1 MIYHLT
7 RPAEGG
13 MLRVLTRLISELN
26 KKGSKQEVWSAE
38 GQWRQELEKLSVPY
52 KYWPLY
58 DKLALSD
65 LLAYWQQRELGEGL
79 ICYHGLKSF
88 LVANPG
94 DNPVFACFY
103 NALFPPHGK
112 KSLRYL
118 ALKINKQRQKN
129 LQGVVVAS
137 ESQAKEAKKLFPRV
151 HIIPSGV
158 DTAKFVPSSA
168 REKIIGFLGRLRK
181 EKGIELILA
190 IAQDY
195 ADWSFELAGPDLD
208 GYGKR
213 QLPPNVKLLGA
224 VSQPE
229 ELLSRW
235 SIMLL
240 PSYTEALPLALLEGM
255 SAGLAIVATD
265 TGDIKK
271 VLGEAG
277 LLIPVGDGYRLKE
290 ALGKLIKETSLR
302 AELGQKAREMAFT
315 YDWSNIMR
323 LWTELLHSVEVGP

>member
-38 GQWRQELEKLSVPY
+38 CQLGLELETLSVPH
-52 KYWPLY
+52 KHWPLY
-58 DKLALSD
+58 DKLALTD

-94 DNPVFACFY
+94 DNPVFVCFY
-103 NALFPPHGK
+103 NALFPLHGK

-118 ALKINKQRQKN
+118 TLKIKKQRQKN

-137 ESQAKEAKKLFPRV
+137 ESQAKEAKELFSKV

-158 DTAKFVPSSA
+158 DTAKFIPSGA
-168 REKIIGFLGRLRK
+168 REKVIGFLGRLRK

-190 IAQDY
+190 IAKDFT
-195 ADWSFELAGPDLD
+195 DWTFELAGPDLD
-208 GYGKR
+208 GYGTR
-213 QLPPNVKLLGA
+213 QLPSNVKLLGA

-229 ELLSRW
+229 KLLSRW

-265 TGDIKK
+265 TGDIKR

-290 ALGKLIKETSLR
+290 AIGKLIKENSLR
-302 AELGQKAREMAFT
+302 AELGQKAREMALT

-323 LWTELLHSVEVGP
+323 LWTELIQSAEVGP